1 MGVLWRLRNMTC
13 TCRFAA
19 LERIEIRLMVGGI
32 DISNDVFA
40 DGESASRRAIDLMHA
55 YGAR

>member
-1 MGVLWRLRNMTC
+1 MHV
-13 TCRFAA
+13 RFAA